1 MTQGSG
7 RITALLPAPVRG
19 ALLSPQV
26 PMHHPRAILFASVL
40 SLVGGV
46 HAQVGPQTVLRTEDA
61 QSWQVGSALVR
72 VQGTRAQV
80 SRDQGRTWQDL
91 HEVDHRIHLRFG
103 RFDPMLTRPAVAERL
118 DVPQGNT
125 MHIVQFETQILAE
138 YRSAIEHLGA
148 EIVSYLPQN
157 ALLVRGD
164 QLLVDAMRAMPC
176 VRWVGG
182 LPLAWKL
189 EEELHA
195 VAGADGSE
203 VADHNVM
210 FALRADREQLAAQV
224 RDLGGKVRIEGG
236 IFHVCS
242 LTPRQ
247 LLQVAALDT
256 VQWIDRTTENG
267 TDMDNARIQGG
278 GNHVET
284 VAGLTGQGVRGEISE
299 GLEQGHPDYAGRT
312 VLLHYDGT
320 DSHGHCTSGIVF
332 GAGAAQ
338 PQARGMLPSGT
349 MIEAAYS
356 TWTNLITRYQ
366 LIQQSTDP
374 AQPWRA
380 MFQTASWGG
389 ARTLLYTS
397 VSAESDAAI
406 FDFDLAWTQS
416 QSNAGNQQSR
426 PQAWAKNIISVGG
439 VRHANDANPANDTWA
454 AGASI
459 GPASDGR
466 IKPEVTS
473 YYDSVWTSDLSGT
486 AGYNTAAG
494 VTGNYFTTFS
504 GTSSATPIVAGHLG
518 LLLQMYTNGAFG
530 NPLPLPATDANRF
543 DNNPAFSTAKAL
555 LVNTAVQY
563 PFVGAAADLSRVKQG
578 WGFPNVQVAWDNRDR
593 ILLTD
598 QYNPLQQGQSRTYLT
613 WLAPGT
619 TEFHAAMVYPDPAAS
634 PTAAIHRINSVN
646 LRVDQ
651 VGTNNFWWGNNGLLD
666 GNFSTAGGNPNDLD
680 TTEKVILNNPA
691 SGVYAIKVEATAV
704 VQDGNVA
711 TPQLDVNFSLAARPM
726 GGGYRKGTFDFDLSS
741 TQPGELVATCTNV
754 PATGWTD
761 GYTFFSLST
770 LQPKGF
776 GNFFGMEED
785 FLAGSI
791 FALPA
796 TAGDVFHFT
805 NAAGQY
811 PFVPYVFSPA
821 LIGTLAGLRFD
832 GFAMLFDATGA
843 IVGMSNVDRVTI
855 Q

>member
-1 MTQGSG
+1 MQHPS
-7 RITALLPAPVRG
+7 AL
-19 ALLSPQV
+19 
-26 PMHHPRAILFASVL
+26 LFASVL
-40 SLVGGV
+40 SLATGAL
-46 HAQVGPQTVLRTEDA
+46 AQVGPQTVLRTQDA
-61 QSWQVGSALVR
+61 QSWQVGGALVR
-72 VQGTRAQV
+72 VEGTRAQV
-80 SRDQGRTWQDL
+80 SRDQGRSWQDL
-91 HEVDHRIHLRFG
+91 QEVDVRLHLRCG
-103 RFDPMLTRPAVAERL
+103 RFDPTLTRPVVAERL
-118 DVPQGNT
+118 EVPQGNT
-125 MHIVQFETQILAE
+125 LHVVQFETQILAE
-138 YRSAIEHLGA
+138 YRGAVERLGG
-148 EIVSYLPQN
+148 EIVAYLPQN
-157 ALLVRGD
+157 ALVVRGD

-182 LPLAWKL
+182 LPVAWKL

-195 VAGADGSE
+195 LAGTDGSE
-203 VADHNVM
+203 SADYNVM
-210 FALRADREQLAAQV
+210 FALRSDREALAAQV

-236 IFHVCS
+236 VFHVCS

-247 LLQVAALDT
+247 LLQVASLDT
-256 VQWIDRTTENG
+256 VQWVDRTTENG
-267 TDMDNARIQGG
+267 TDMDNARVQGG

-299 GLEQGHPDYAGRT
+299 GLEQTHPDFAGRP
-312 VLLHYDGT
+312 VLLHFDGT
-320 DSHGHCTSGIVF
+320 DSHGHCTAGIVF
-332 GAGAAQ
+332 GSGVNQ
-338 PQARGMLPSGT
+338 VQARGMLPSGT

-356 TWTNLITRYQ
+356 TWTATTTRYQ

-374 AQPWRA
+374 ALPWRA

-406 FDFDLAWTQS
+406 FDFDFAWTQS

-439 VRHANDANPANDTWA
+439 VRHANDANPANDTWG

-473 YYDSVWTSDLSGT
+473 YYDNVWTSDRTST

-494 VTGNYFTTFS
+494 AAGDYFTSFS

-563 PFVGAAADLSRVKQG
+563 PFAGAAADLSRVKQG
-578 WGFPNVQVAWDNRDR
+578 WGFPNVQVAWDNRER

-598 QYNPLQQGQSRTYLT
+598 QYTPLQQGQSRTYLT
-613 WLAPGT
+613 WIAPGT

-634 PTAAIHRINSVN
+634 PSAAIHRINSVN

-651 VGTNNFWWGNNGLLD
+651 IGTSNSWWGNNGLLD
-666 GNFSTAGGNPNDLD
+666 GNFSVAGGSPNDLD

-691 SGVYAIKVEATAV
+691 SGVYAVKVEATSV
-704 VQDGNVA
+704 VQDGHVA

-726 GGGYRKGTFDFDLSS
+726 GGGYRKGTFDFDLAS

-770 LQPKGF
+770 LQPAGF

-805 NAAGQY
+805 NSAGQY

>member
-72 VQGTRAQV
+72 VQGARAQV

-704 VQDGNVA
+704 VQDGNVS